1 MKKMN
6 VWMSDLQKSFRMALS
21 QSGKSEEIFAMK
33 KGTKDKERGILFY
46 AQRERMQ
53 RTWRLKTGSG
63 SEIKLKGGM
72 RHFPL
77 AVFQFV
83 GIPAQLRWILE
94 SLLTNIL
101 INI

>member
-33 KGTKDKERGILFY
+33 KGTKDKERVILFY

-53 RTWRLKTGSG
+53 RT
-63 SEIKLKGGM
+63 
-72 RHFPL
+72 
-77 AVFQFV
+77 
-83 GIPAQLRWILE
+83 
-94 SLLTNIL
+94 
-101 INI
+101 